1 MPSSFTDLGFSP
13 GSLLFGTLT
22 IICFLLT
29 ASAFII
35 SRMEVAYWKNITR
48 AYLWPSTLFFYIG
61 LICSGYLWTVTS
73 WPVWDAKYQ
82 HIYAVEGKVTEVS
95 NTWTD
100 SGGAVSSSPVVTLDS
115 VDVPLIVKDS
125 RIISMEGQDVRLVC
139 EVEFVYQGSDIY
151 SCRIG

>member
-13 GSLLFGTLT
+13 WSLLFGTLT
-22 IICFLLT
+22 IIFFLLT
-29 ASAFII
+29 ASGFII
-35 SRMEVAYWKNITR
+35 SRMEVAYWKNLTR
-48 AYLWPSTLFFYIG
+48 AYLWPSTLFSTVA
-61 LICSGYLWTVTS
+61 LLVSGYMWASFS

-95 NTWTD
+95 NTWTY
-100 SGGAVSSSPVVTLDS
+100 SGGSVSSSPVVTLDS

-125 RIISMEGQDVRLVC
+125 RIINMEGEDVRLVC
-139 EVEFVYQGSDIY
+139 DVKFVYQGSDIY